1 MPASSICDD
10 LSNGGVLVGVSVSG
24 SVLFWCFYYEK
35 TWREADQLCVI
46 YLIWRVQSKEHVQ
59 LSVYFVFCAHSAFS
73 RVHPDWNFYDVD
85 LRVICLRI

>member
-46 YLIWRVQSKEHVQ
+46 YLIWRVQSKDHVVCLLYVVPTQ
-59 LSVYFVFCAHSAFS
+59 HFRGSE
-73 RVHPDWNFYDVD
+73 HPDWNFYDVD